1 MIPVVLTVNTTEPE
15 LDTAVMSVNVSSPPS
30 SSQVSK
36 EGFLDMFLKI
46 PLEEVFDLHSDQWKA
61 SGKNSHLFLSLL
73 FCLFIILVLEHHL
86 SLPIK
91 LYAKHKLTVRARDV
105 RAVT

>member
-1 MIPVVLTVNTTEPE
+1 MSIYICQSKPISIKDDEVVIPVVLTVNTTEPE

-46 PLEEVFDLHSDQWKA
+46 ALEEVFQLNRDQWKS
-61 SGKNSHLFLSLL
+61 SGKKPFLFLSMVFSLSVV
-73 FCLFIILVLEHHL
+73 LV
-86 SLPIK
+86 
-91 LYAKHKLTVRARDV
+91 
-105 RAVT
+105 

>member
-1 MIPVVLTVNTTEPE
+1 MLQWSQLQPIIFFSLPICIFQSKPISTKEDEVVIPVVLTVNTTEPE

-61 SGKNSHLFLSLL
+61 SGKKSLFFLPY
-73 FCLFIILVLEHHL
+73 FCF
-86 SLPIK
+86 
-91 LYAKHKLTVRARDV
+91 
-105 RAVT
+105 